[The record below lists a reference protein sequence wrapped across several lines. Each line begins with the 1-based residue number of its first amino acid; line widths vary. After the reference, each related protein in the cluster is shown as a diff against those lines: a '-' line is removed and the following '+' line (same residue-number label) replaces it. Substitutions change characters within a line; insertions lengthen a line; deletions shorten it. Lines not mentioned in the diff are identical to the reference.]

1 MDILKLNNNFE
12 KRNYKESKK
21 IFDENNIISKNV
33 KNKTK
38 TKCCPFC
45 GSENFHNHNN
55 YKISL
60 KNSVFYNKIEYL
72 NINYHRY
79 KCKKCHKTFL
89 ENIENRYKNTKIT
102 KNLTKQIIEDF
113 KTHQI
118 MSYCAE
124 KFKISNVLVKEIIKE
139 FLRKENSKNVE
150 NDVKTLSIDEKNLFG
165 KREFYTFF
173 RDYDTEKILYI
184 EKGTKSDIIKN
195 FAEFL
200 GEKSKKIEFV
210 SIDKSLSF
218 ISGVENHLPN
228 SKIVLDH
235 FHIIFNLISK
245 YIRNS
250 KKNVRNRLKG
260 QVKKYMN
267 LKKTNPENKDFSL
280 KISEYN
286 KKIKFF
292 DENNYLIC
300 KNKYKLNEKEKEN
313 LEILL
318 NLDNELKE
326 IYEIRSKITDL
337 MMSNDYN
344 FVKNSYIE
352 MFEKFE
358 NSPHRSVKMFCKNN
372 MKYVEYLAN
381 HAIFNISNASM
392 ESLNRNIKMIY
403 NRGRGYRDKE
413 FFFNLIKYFTVPKRC
428 KIG

>member
-12 KRNYKESKK
+12 KKNYKESKK
-21 IFDENNIISKNV
+21 NFDKDDVIFKDV

-38 TKCCPFC
+38 IKCCPFC
-45 GSENFHNHNN
+45 GSKEFHNHNN
-55 YKISL
+55 YKITL
-60 KNSVFYNKIEYL
+60 KNSIFYGKTEFL
-72 NINYHRY
+72 NIKYHRL
-79 KCKKCHKTFL
+79 KCNKCHKTFL
-89 ENIENRYKNTKIT
+89 ENIENRYRNSKIT
-102 KNLTKQIIEDF
+102 KNLAHQIIEDF

-118 MSYCAE
+118 MSYCAK
-124 KFKISNVLVKEIIKE
+124 KFKISNVLVKQIINE
-139 FLRKENSKNVE
+139 FLIKENSKNAE
-150 NDVKTLSIDEKNLFG
+150 IDVKTLCIDEKNLFG
-165 KREFYTFF
+165 KREFYTIF
-173 RDYDTEKILYI
+173 RDYDTKTILHI
-184 EKGTKSDIIKN
+184 ENGTKSDTIKN
-195 FAEFL
+195 FAEFF
-200 GEKSKKIEFV
+200 GEKSKKIKAV
-210 SIDKSLSF
+210 SIDKSASY
-218 ISGVENHLPN
+218 ISGAEKHLPN

-235 FHIIFNLISK
+235 FHIISNLTSN

-260 QVKKYMN
+260 QVKIYMN
-267 LKKTNPENKDFSL
+267 LKKKNPENKDFSL
-280 KISEYN
+280 KIKEYN

-300 KNKYKLNEKEKEN
+300 KNKYKLNEKEKKN

-326 IYEIRSKITDL
+326 IYEIRSTITDL

-358 NSPHRSVKMFCKNN
+358 NSSHRSVKMFCKNN

-381 HAIFNISNASM
+381 HAIYNISNASM

-428 KIG
+428 KIS

>member
-12 KRNYKESKK
+12 KRNYNDSKNNY
-21 IFDENNIISKNV
+21 DENSVIYKDV

-38 TKCCPFC
+38 IKCCPFC
-45 GSENFHNHNN
+45 KSKKIHNHNT
-55 YKISL
+55 YKITL
-60 KNSVFYNKIEYL
+60 KNSVFYNKTEFL
-72 NINYHRY
+72 NIKYHRL
-79 KCKKCHKTFL
+79 KCNKCHKTFL
-89 ENIENRYKNTKIT
+89 ENIENRYENSKIT
-102 KNLTKQIIEDF
+102 KNLTYQIIEDF
-113 KTHQI
+113 KTHKI

-124 KFKISNVLVKEIIKE
+124 KFKISNILVKKIIYE
-139 FLRKENSKNVE
+139 FLRKENSKNADK
-150 NDVKTLSIDEKNLFG
+150 DVKIVSIDEKNLFG
-165 KREFYTFF
+165 KRNFSTIF
-173 RDYDTEKILYI
+173 RNYETQELIHY
-184 EKGTKSDIIKN
+184 EQGTKSDTIKN

-200 GEKSKKIEFV
+200 GEKSKKIGFV
-210 SIDKSLSF
+210 SIDKSASF
-218 ISGVENHLPN
+218 ISGAEKHLPN
-228 SKIVLDH
+228 AKIVLDH
-235 FHIIFNLISK
+235 FHIISNLNSR

-260 QVKKYMN
+260 QVKIYMN
-267 LKKTNPENKDFSL
+267 LKKKNPENKDFSL
-280 KISEYN
+280 KIKEYN

-292 DENNYLIC
+292 DENNYLIN
-300 KNKYKLNEKEKEN
+300 KNKYNLNEKEKEN

-326 IYEIRSKITDL
+326 IYEIRSTITDL
-337 MMSNDYN
+337 MMSNDYD
-344 FVKNSYIE
+344 FVKNSYME

-381 HAIFNISNASM
+381 HAICNISNASM

-428 KIG
+428 KIS

>member
-12 KRNYKESKK
+12 KNYNDSKK
-21 IFDENNIISKNV
+21 NFDKYDVIFKDV

-45 GSENFHNHNN
+45 ESKKFHNHNT

-72 NINYHRY
+72 NIKYHRL
-79 KCKKCHKTFL
+79 KCNKCHKTFL

-102 KNLTKQIIEDF
+102 KNLAHQIIEDF

-118 MSYCAE
+118 MSYCVE
-124 KFKISNVLVKEIIKE
+124 KFKISHILVKKIINE
-139 FLRKENSKNVE
+139 FLKKENSKNTE
-150 NDVKTLSIDEKNLFG
+150 IDVKKLSIDEKNLFG
-165 KREFYTFF
+165 KGKFSTFF
-173 RDYDTEKILYI
+173 RDYDTNTLLHV
-184 EKGTKSDIIKN
+184 EKGTKSDTVKN
-195 FAEFL
+195 FVEFF
-200 GEKSKKIEFV
+200 GEKSKKIEAV

-218 ISGVENHLPN
+218 ISGVEKFLPN
-228 SKIVLDH
+228 AKIVLDH
-235 FHIIFNLISK
+235 FHVSSNLNSK
-245 YIRNS
+245 YIRKS
-250 KKNVRNRLKG
+250 KKNARNRLKG
-260 QVKKYMN
+260 QVKKYIK

-286 KKIKFF
+286 KKIKFL
-292 DENNYLIC
+292 DQNNYLIC

-352 MFEKFE
+352 MFEKFK

-381 HAIFNISNASM
+381 HAIYNISNASM

-403 NRGRGYRDKE
+403 NRGRGYRDEE

-428 KIG
+428 KIS

>member
-12 KRNYKESKK
+12 KNYKDSKNNY
-21 IFDENNIISKNV
+21 DENSVIYKDV

-38 TKCCPFC
+38 IKCCPFC
-45 GSENFHNHNN
+45 KSKKFHNHNT
-55 YKISL
+55 YKITL
-60 KNSVFYNKIEYL
+60 KNSVFYNKTEFL
-72 NINYHRY
+72 NIKYHRL
-79 KCKKCHKTFL
+79 KCNKCHKTFL
-89 ENIENRYKNTKIT
+89 ENIENRYKNSKIT
-102 KNLTKQIIEDF
+102 KNLTHQIIEDF

-139 FLRKENSKNVE
+139 FLVKENSKNADK
-150 NDVKTLSIDEKNLFG
+150 DVKIVSIDEKNLFG
-165 KREFYTFF
+165 RRNFLTLF
-173 RDYDTEKILYI
+173 RNYETQELIHY
-184 EKGTKSDIIKN
+184 EKGTKSDTIEN

-200 GEKSKKIEFV
+200 GEKSNKIEFA
-210 SIDKSLSF
+210 SIDKSSSF
-218 ISGVENHLPN
+218 ISGVEKHLPN
-228 SKIVLDH
+228 AKIVLDH
-235 FHIIFNLISK
+235 FHIISNLSK

-260 QVKKYMN
+260 QVKIYMN
-267 LKKTNPENKDFSL
+267 LKKKNPENKDFSL

-300 KNKYKLNEKEKEN
+300 KNKYKLDEKEKEN
-313 LEILL
+313 FEILL

-326 IYEIRSKITDL
+326 IYEIRSTITDL
-337 MMSNDYN
+337 MMSNDYD

-358 NSPHRSVKMFCKNN
+358 NSSHRSVKMFCKNN

-381 HAIFNISNASM
+381 HAICNISNASM

-403 NRGRGYRDKE
+403 NRGRGYRDEE

-428 KIG
+428 KIS

>member
-12 KRNYKESKK
+12 KRNYNDSKNNY
-21 IFDENNIISKNV
+21 DENSVIYKDV

-38 TKCCPFC
+38 IKCCPFC
-45 GSENFHNHNN
+45 KSKKIHNHNT
-55 YKISL
+55 YKITL
-60 KNSVFYNKIEYL
+60 KNSVFYNKTEFL
-72 NINYHRY
+72 NIKYHRL
-79 KCKKCHKTFL
+79 KCNKCHKTFL
-89 ENIENRYKNTKIT
+89 ENIENRYENSKIT
-102 KNLTKQIIEDF
+102 KNLTYQIIEDF

-124 KFKISNVLVKEIIKE
+124 KFKISNILVKKIIKE
-139 FLRKENSKNVE
+139 FLIKENSKSADK
-150 NDVKTLSIDEKNLFG
+150 DVKIVSIDEKNLFG
-165 KREFYTFF
+165 KRNFSTIF
-173 RDYDTEKILYI
+173 RNYETQELIHY
-184 EKGTKSDIIKN
+184 EQGTKSDTIKN

-200 GEKSKKIEFV
+200 GEKSNGIEAV
-210 SIDKSLSF
+210 SIDKSASF
-218 ISGVENHLPN
+218 ISGAEKHLPN
-228 SKIVLDH
+228 AKIVLDH
-235 FHIIFNLISK
+235 FHIISNLSK

-260 QVKKYMN
+260 QVKKYMT
-267 LKKTNPENKDFSL
+267 LKKTDPENKDFSL
-280 KISEYN
+280 KIKEYN

-292 DENNYLIC
+292 DENNYLIN
-300 KNKYKLNEKEKEN
+300 KNKYNLNEKEKEN

-318 NLDNELKE
+318 NLDNELRE
-326 IYEIRSKITDL
+326 IYKIRSTITDL

-352 MFEKFE
+352 MFEKFK
-358 NSPHRSVKMFCKNN
+358 NSPHRPVKMFCKNN

-381 HAIFNISNASM
+381 HAICNISNASM

-403 NRGRGYRDKE
+403 NRGRGYRDEE